1 MRVPNDLMYM
11 AKELNELYELSYNQ
25 IKPQVTYIIKNNIKD
40 INFIDH
46 VFDELLNIPTEK
58 CYKLFTRL
66 CTYVE
71 TFNQDIA
78 KEYVEIYQELYGQ
91 EEHKKKKYKWLYFF

>member
-1 MRVPNDLMYM
+1 MQVPNDLMRT
-11 AKELNELYELSYNQ
+11 ARKLNELYELSYNQ

-58 CYKLFTRL
+58 CYKLFKKL
-66 CTYVE
+66 CDYVE
-71 TFNQDIA
+71 TFNIKLV
-78 KEYVEIYQELYGQ
+78 KEYLEIYEELYGDDKPKEKQ
-91 EEHKKKKYKWLYFF
+91 KTRV